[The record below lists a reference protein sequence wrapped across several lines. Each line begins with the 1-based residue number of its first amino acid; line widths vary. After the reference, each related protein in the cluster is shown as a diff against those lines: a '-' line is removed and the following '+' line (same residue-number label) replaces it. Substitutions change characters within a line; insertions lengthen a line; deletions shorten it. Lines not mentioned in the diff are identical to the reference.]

1 MLIVASVTFPR
12 NRNRSK
18 KRITRTIMSRLLDAE
33 PLRFYAAPAQELL
46 NKL

>member
-18 KRITRTIMSRLLDAE
+18 KRITRTITIKIKNVRVASHCIEFDIC
-33 PLRFYAAPAQELL
+33 
-46 NKL
+46 